1 MSANIDYKKKA
12 KNSILHK
19 IKADAAVGHL
29 YPSNEKY
36 ITQRVDEF
44 VSSDSPTQAEARE
57 QFNQSLRRE
66 LHDAAAASQKKVRK
80 KVSYKVLPGEV
91 PDDAPPFVPR
101 ELKQHPQ
108 DIVDFMYKK
117 QEESRENYRKERQ
130 SALEKATNNSLA
142 EYVPP
147 PSLYKPP
154 IQFYDKNRP
163 YFQEYIRYRNE
174 LRPVVMPVF
183 TEVKG
188 SFRDKAKAA
197 FMPKPD
203 PNFVSKRDQKF
214 ADRVKKA
221 QEEEKECEDIKKYRR
236 KKKLKESERLMELQR
251 SILTSPIKSSRPST
265 SFNSSR
271 SPVPSMRPG
280 TCNSFSPAALTS
292 AYDRP
297 DYPTAGK
304 IWITDM

>member
-1 MSANIDYKKKA
+1 MSENFDYKKKV
-12 KNSILHK
+12 KNTILHK

-36 ITQRVDEF
+36 ITQRVEEF
-44 VSSDSPTQAEARE
+44 VSSEDIPSRPEARD

-66 LHDAAAASQKKVRK
+66 LHETAAQGKTRK
-80 KVSYKVLPGEV
+80 KVTYKVLPSEV

-101 ELKQHPQ
+101 EIKQHPQ
-108 DIVDFMYKK
+108 DIVDFMYQK

-130 SALEKATNNSLA
+130 LAHEKATNGSLN
-142 EYVPP
+142 EYIPP
-147 PSLYKPP
+147 PSLYSPP
-154 IQFYDKNRP
+154 VQHYDKNRP

-183 TEVKG
+183 TETKG
-188 SFRDKAKAA
+188 SIRDRAKAT
-197 FMPKPD
+197 FMPKKD
-203 PNFVSKRDQKF
+203 PNFVSKRDKKF
-214 ADRVKKA
+214 ADRVKKSQA
-221 QEEEKECEDIKKYRR
+221 EEKECEDIKKYRR
-236 KKKLKESERLMELQR
+236 LKKQRESQRLMELQR
-251 SILTSPIKSSRPST
+251 SVLTSPIKSSRPST

-271 SPVPSMRPG
+271 SPAPSARPG

-297 DYPTAGK
+297 DYPTAGT
-304 IWITDM
+304 IWITDV